1 MTVPELLT
9 SLVFIGHSLFGH
21 DNPQML
27 DQLLDHTRPTTVE
40 AQIINGAPL
49 SYNWQ
54 HATEAEGI
62 NARDR
67 LATGIDA
74 VIVTE
79 AIPLANHL
87 QWSNSAQAITQFYE
101 LARDANPDVR
111 FYVQETWHSLDS
123 GSGKAIPFDDGMG
136 IPWRTRIEQDQR
148 AWQRLVTDVN
158 AQTDGTVQL
167 LEAGQAMARL
177 DDAILAGTVPGL
189 SRINDVFADDIHPND
204 LGFYYLSLFQYAV
217 LTGQSPIGLPH
228 ALTNPWGETY
238 TAPSPAMALRLQQIA
253 ERAARKDTQRTVLP
267 PDPPPLPRDPPPVR
281 LNQPEAPPAA
291 SRSQVR
297 RQPMAMN
304 LAPVVDWSPQAPFLD
319 HFKTARSWI
328 GHRPGQWGGAT
339 EADLRG
345 AGFLDPDG
353 WPTAIPPEL
362 GAIGTVILADLP
374 AEALSLAGRYRLTY
388 TGDGVVEVSGRV
400 KNTRYAP
407 GEVWFD
413 FTPGPGLVDIR
424 IQRTD
429 RQGTGDYIRDISIVK
444 QEHIAAYSAGELFN
458 PRWLDL
464 LDGFKVLRFMDWME
478 TNNSTQIG
486 WEDRPLVLD
495 YTWARQG
502 VPAEIM
508 LRLANELGAAPWVS
522 MPHQSDDS
530 YMRNF
535 ARLAHQLLDQD
546 LRIYVEYS
554 NEVWNWQFDQAHW
567 AEAQGKARWGGD
579 HLWMQFY
586 AGRAAEMSEI
596 WSEIFADDAL
606 PDRLVRVLS
615 TQTGWLGLEEQILEA
630 PLWTAQRGDGKPP
643 ARYFD
648 AYAVTGYFG
657 GVLGRDDYVDVV
669 RAWIADSRAH
679 ADTAAI
685 ERGLTGAARRAF
697 MARHQFDIA
706 IAQATA
712 ELRDGLISGTE
723 ADTLADVLNRI
734 LPYQADIARAHGL
747 DLIMYEGGS
756 HVVGVGAN
764 VEDPVLTAFFT
775 HFNYTPEMGALYTEL
790 LAGWQDLGGQL
801 FAAYADVYAP
811 GKWGSWGALRTLSDN
826 NPRWTALEAA
836 K

>member
-1 MTVPELLT
+1 
-9 SLVFIGHSLFGH
+9 
-21 DNPQML
+21 
-27 DQLLDHTRPTTVE
+27 
-40 AQIINGAPL
+40 
-49 SYNWQ
+49 
-54 HATEAEGI
+54 
-62 NARDR
+62 
-67 LATGIDA
+67 
-74 VIVTE
+74 
-79 AIPLANHL
+79 
-87 QWSNSAQAITQFYE
+87 
-101 LARDANPDVR
+101 
-111 FYVQETWHSLDS
+111 
-123 GSGKAIPFDDGMG
+123 
-136 IPWRTRIEQDQR
+136 
-148 AWQRLVTDVN
+148 
-158 AQTDGTVQL
+158 
-167 LEAGQAMARL
+167 MARL

-253 ERAARKDTQRTVLP
+253 ARAARKDTQRTVLP

-291 SRSQVR
+291 SRSQAR

-304 LAPVVDWSPQAPFLD
+304 LAPVVDWSPQVSEPFQNRQVLD
-319 HFKTARSWI
+319 WPSPRTVGRRNRS
-328 GHRPGQWGGAT
+328 RS
-339 EADLRG
+339 
-345 AGFLDPDG
+345 AGSWFSG
-353 WPTAIPPEL
+353 
-362 GAIGTVILADLP
+362 
-374 AEALSLAGRYRLTY
+374 
-388 TGDGVVEVSGRV
+388 SGRLAH
-400 KNTRYAP
+400 RDP
-407 GEVWFD
+407 VWFD

-478 TNNSTQIG
+478 TNNSKIG

-586 AGRAAEMSEI
+586 AGRAAEMRPCGPPSAAMANRPRDI
-596 WSEIFADDAL
+596 
-606 PDRLVRVLS
+606 S
-615 TQTGWLGLEEQILEA
+615 TLT
-630 PLWTAQRGDGKPP
+630 
-643 ARYFD
+643 
-648 AYAVTGYFG
+648 TGYFG

-685 ERGLTGAARRAF
+685 ERGLTGAARREF
-697 MARHQFDIA
+697 MERHQFDIA

-811 GKWGSWGALRTLSDN
+811 GKWGSWGGTLSDN